1 MTTAVL
7 LSLSLGA
14 IFRAVQ
20 LVDVHAFRNSLR
32 PRDGAT
38 ALRRTTVKATMA
50 EIPVGDTSDS
60 QNHFVKLEFEHYKV
74 NQS

>member
-1 MTTAVL
+1 MTTASL

-38 ALRRTTVKATMA
+38 ALRRTTVKTTMA
-50 EIPVGDTSDS
+50 EIPVDDTS
-60 QNHFVKLEFEHYKV
+60 QNHFVKLKFEHYKV